1 MRFLIDNALPP
12 RLAELL
18 VAAGYDATH
27 VRSYGMHASRD
38 IDILERAREE
48 NRVIISADADFG
60 VILASQAASHPSFI
74 LFREPN
80 LLRTQNYMDLLMA
93 ALPTLESELA
103 SGMCSHFSQQSTPSS
118 QAAFLGLGPRSRLVA
133 SFR

>member
-1 MRFLIDNALPP
+1 VRFLIDDALPP

-27 VRSYGMHASRD
+27 VRSYGMHASLD

-48 NRVIISADADFG
+48 RRVIISADSDFG

-74 LFREPN
+74 LFRQPN
-80 LLRTQNYMDLLMA
+80 LLRTQDYMDLLVA
-93 ALPTLESELA
+93 VLPTLESELA
-103 SGMCSHFSQQSTPSS
+103 SGCIATFRNKRLRVRKLPFSD
-118 QAAFLGLGPRSRLVA
+118 
-133 SFR
+133 